1 MKLVRAK
8 NSRGKRCSGQIKRPS
23 RSTKSQH
30 GYTVRNLN
38 LKALGFHSYDH
49 YLNSEIWKQ
58 VKRLAFEA
66 HGTTCC
72 NCGCEATQIHHS
84 SYDLKTLAGS
94 DLSHLHPICRSC
106 HEAAEISA
114 DGKEHFTD
122 ANRNLGLAT
131 KKLTGRDKWMAER
144 FLEGKSLKKQKRQG

>member
-8 NSRGKRCSGQIKRPS
+8 NSRGKRCSGRIKRPS
-23 RSTKSQH
+23 SSTKSQH

-38 LKALGFHSYDH
+38 LKALGFRSYDH
-49 YLNSEIWKQ
+49 YLNSDIWKE
-58 VKRLAFEA
+58 VKRLAFAA
-66 HGTTCC
+66 HGTQCC
-72 NCGCEATQIHHS
+72 RCGGEATQIHHS

-94 DLSHLHPICRSC
+94 DLSHLHPICRPC
-106 HEAAEISA
+106 HEAAEVSA
-114 DGKEHFTD
+114 DGKEHFAD

-144 FLEGKSLKKQKRQG
+144 FLEGKSLKKQKRKS